1 MPNTFERTRRTGLLH
16 LDRDQVHPGYVCYA
30 PIYSE
35 GEVYLL
41 DLEGN
46 AVHRWDTGYPAGLWG
61 YLLPNGN
68 LFYGGQDPD
77 QGEQGRF
84 GAWQLFRG
92 GVMLEINPQGKVV
105 WEHHDDH
112 HHHDARRTDAGGA
125 IYLTVEPMSAELAAQ
140 VPGGVADGDATM
152 WADVIVEV
160 DANGNRVW
168 EWHVLDHLEPAS
180 YPLTFNDARHEW
192 SHGNTVV
199 PVPGQGA
206 AGDKVLASF
215 RNIST
220 VLLIDK
226 ASGQIDWELG
236 PSLLAQQHD
245 PNLLD
250 NGHLLVFDNGCHR
263 LNSPLSFSRVLEID
277 PATEKIEWVYQ
288 DLPLV
293 DFFSP
298 FISGARRLANGNTL
312 ITEGCAG
319 RMFQV
324 TATGEVVWEYVNPH
338 VGPDP
343 MGLYL
348 IGRNAVFR
356 ASHYA
361 ASEIPWL

>member
-1 MPNTFERTRRTGLLH
+1 MANTFQRTRQTGLLH
-16 LDRDQVHPGYVCYA
+16 HDRDQAYTGYVCYSS
-30 PIYSE
+30 IYSE
-35 GEVYLL
+35 GEVYLIDL
-41 DLEGN
+41 DGN
-46 AVHRWDTGYPAGLWG
+46 AVHRWETGYPAGLWG

-68 LFYGGQDPD
+68 LFYGGQDPN
-77 QGEQGRF
+77 QPELNRF
-84 GAWQLFRG
+84 PAWQLFRG
-92 GVMLEINPQGKVV
+92 GVMLEIDPQGEVV

-112 HHHDARRTDAGGA
+112 HHHDARRIDGGGA
-125 IYLTVEPMSAELAAQ
+125 IYLTVEPMRTDLVAQ
-140 VPGGVADGDATM
+140 VGGGVPNGDETM

-160 DANGNRVW
+160 DSNGDRVW
-168 EWHVLDHLEPAS
+168 EWHVVDHLDPANH
-180 YPLTFNDARHEW
+180 PLTFNDLRHEW

-199 PVPGQGA
+199 PVPAKGA
-206 AGDKVLASF
+206 AGAKVLASF

-226 ASGQIDWELG
+226 ASGRIDWELG
-236 PSLLAQQHD
+236 PPLLAQQHD

-263 LNSPLSFSRVLEID
+263 SNISLAFSRVLEIV
-277 PATEKIEWVYQ
+277 PESGKIEWVYQ
-288 DLPLV
+288 DLPWT

-298 FISGARRLANGNTL
+298 FISGARRLPNGNTL
-312 ITEGCAG
+312 ITEGCTG

-324 TATGEVVWEYVNPH
+324 TSAGEVVWEFVNPH

-348 IGRNAVFR
+348 IGQNAVFR

-361 ASEIPWL
+361 LGEIPWL